1 MTFDDFCVHFWPKLH
16 HFTCAC
22 FFSPV
27 MTERWRELLA
37 QLSHELDLQAARLKD
52 LELQNRQLL
61 DP

>member
-1 MTFDDFCVHFWPKLH
+1 MF
-16 HFTCAC
+16 

>member
-1 MTFDDFCVHFWPKLH
+1 MIFASISGPSFTISHVHV
-16 HFTCAC
+16 

-52 LELQNRQLL
+52 LELQHRQLL

>member
-1 MTFDDFCVHFWPKLH
+1 MIAPTSGPSFTISHVHG
-16 HFTCAC
+16 
-22 FFSPV
+22 FFSPA

-61 DP
+61 EP